1 MTGRDVDAEALDE
14 VERIVAER
22 GALTKLELLELL
34 GFDDETFAA
43 LRRTLLSRKHVK
55 PGPPRVGG
63 FVAREPRAVAD
74 EDRPDAGPPLLREAW
89 EEGVVARLVELLS
102 LKQLE
107 EALGSL
113 RLFVRRVRAARAGV
127 DRPLRKDEAAS
138 ALVIQ
143 HGLDLLAHKP
153 LRVALAKACGVPA
166 PESWHAGKN
175 AAIAFVRAAGL
186 PPELAGLPRDESR
199 PSFEYLEGR
208 FQLRELED
216 FQEEVRR
223 KLGAGLNEPGHRSLV
238 TLPTGAGK
246 TRVAVQAIRDW
257 LTARYDP
264 DARGTSRSAVL
275 WLAHTEE
282 LCEQA
287 CACFR
292 QVWEAASERVAPLL
306 LVRFWGTYTDNLE
319 EHRAT
324 LARILLSPSVLVSTP
339 QRLAGVLAGT
349 RPGAASMAADLERA
363 LGLLVIDE
371 AHRAAAPIYRRV
383 IAGLLHDGSPTPV
396 IGLTATPFRREYAE
410 DDPEAGTR
418 ELRDI
423 FRHLIEPSST
433 LGEQPRLRLQHDGVL
448 ARPQFETIVTGARLR
463 MPLLEDELPTQADV
477 ERIDRALA
485 LGADNAARRLAIL
498 QRVAPLA
505 EDPRHLILYF
515 GPSVDDAECMAYLLR
530 ERQIPAAVVSGKT
543 RPATRRRLIER
554 FKRAELRVL
563 CNCEVLTT
571 GFDAP
576 KVSHVVMARPT
587 VSQVLYEQMIG
598 RGLRG
603 EKFGGTATCTIL
615 DCEDNYGAQPPRP
628 ELGYQRF
635 RRIWQRETRAR

>member
-1 MTGRDVDAEALDE
+1 MSGRDVDAEALEE

-22 GALTKLELLELL
+22 GALSKLEILELL
-34 GFDDETFAA
+34 GFDDETFVA
-43 LRRTLLSRKHVK
+43 LRHTLTRRGRVK
-55 PGPPRVGG
+55 AGPARVGG
-63 FVAREPRAVAD
+63 FVAPERRAAAAD
-74 EDRPDAGPPLLREAW
+74 DAPSAGPALLREAW
-89 EEGVVARLVELLS
+89 EEAVVARLVELLS
-102 LKQLE
+102 LKQLDDL
-107 EALGSL
+107 LGSL

-127 DRPLRKDEAAS
+127 DRPLRKDEAAT

-143 HGLDLLAHKP
+143 HGQDLLAHKP
-153 LRVALAKACGVPA
+153 LRLAIAKACGVAA

-175 AAIAFVRAAGL
+175 AANAFVRAVGL
-186 PPELAGLPRDESR
+186 PHELAGLPRDESR

-208 FQLRELED
+208 FQLRALEP
-216 FQEEVRR
+216 FQDEVRA
-223 KLGAGLNEPGHRSLV
+223 KLAAGLREPDHRSLV

-246 TRVAVQAIRDW
+246 TRVAVEAMRDW
-257 LTARYDP
+257 LTERYDP
-264 DARGTSRSAVL
+264 GARRASRAAVL

-306 LVRFWGTYTDNLE
+306 LVRFWGSYTDDLE
-319 EHRAT
+319 AHRPT
-324 LARILLSPSVLVSTP
+324 LARILESPSVLVSTP
-339 QRLAGVLAGT
+339 QRVASVLAGT
-349 RPGAASMAADLERA
+349 RPGAAPLAADLERA

-383 IAGLLHDGSPTPV
+383 IAGLLAADDPTPV
-396 IGLTATPFRREYAE
+396 VGLTATPFRREYAE
-410 DDPEAGTR
+410 ADPEAGTR
-418 ELRDI
+418 ELREI
-423 FRHLIEPSST
+423 FRNLIEPSDT
-433 LGEQPRLRLQHDGVL
+433 LGPQPRVKLQQDGIL
-448 ARPQFETIVTGARLR
+448 ARPVFETIATGTRLR
-463 MPLLEDELPTQADV
+463 MPPLDGALPSQADL

-485 LGADNAARRLAIL
+485 LLADNAARRLAIL
-498 QRVAPLA
+498 KHVAPLA

-530 ERQIPAAVVSGKT
+530 ERQVPAAVVSGKT
-543 RPATRRRLIER
+543 RPVTRRRLIER

-603 EKFGGTATCTIL
+603 AKFGGTQTCTIL
-615 DCEDNYGAQPPRP
+615 DCEDDYGARPVWP
-628 ELGYQRF
+628 ELGYTRF
-635 RRIWQRETRAR
+635 RRLWQAEMQDA

>member
-1 MTGRDVDAEALDE
+1 MSGRDVDEEALAEA
-14 VERIVAER
+14 ERIVDER
-22 GALTKLELLELL
+22 GALTKLEALELL
-34 GFDDETFAA
+34 GFDAETYAA
-43 LRRTLLSRKHVK
+43 LKARLLQRGRVRPGPRRT
-55 PGPPRVGG
+55 GG
-63 FVAREPRAVAD
+63 FVARAR
-74 EDRPDAGPPLLREAW
+74 RPAPEAPATGLELLREEW
-89 EEGVVARLVELLS
+89 ESVAVLRLCELLS
-102 LKQLE
+102 LAQLE
-107 EALGSL
+107 ELLGPL
-113 RLFVRRVRAARAGV
+113 RLFVRNVRRAREGV

-143 HGLDLLAHKP
+143 HGIDLLAHKP
-153 LRVALAKACGVPA
+153 TRAALAKACRVRA

-175 AAIAFVRAAGL
+175 AAIAFVREAGL

-208 FQLRELED
+208 FQLRALEK
-216 FQEEVRR
+216 FQEEVRD
-223 KLGAGLNEPGHRSLV
+223 KLTAGLREPGHRSIV

-257 LTARYDP
+257 LTRRYDP
-264 DARGTSRSAVL
+264 DTRAMPRAAVL

-287 CACFR
+287 CACIR
-292 QVWEAASERVAPLL
+292 QVWDASENVAPLL
-306 LVRFWGTYTDNLE
+306 LVRFWGTYTDDLE

-324 LARILLSPSVLVSTP
+324 LARILESPSVLVSTP
-339 QRLAGVLAGT
+339 QRLANVLQGERA
-349 RPGAASMAADLERA
+349 GAAPVAQDLARA

-383 IAGLLHDGSPTPV
+383 IQGLLADGAPTPV
-396 IGLTATPFRREYAE
+396 VGLTATPFRREYDE

-423 FRHLIEPSST
+423 FRNLIEPSAT
-433 LGEQPRLRLQHDGVL
+433 LGEQPRLTLQQDGVL
-448 ARPQFETIVTGARLR
+448 ARPVFEVIVTGTRLR
-463 MPLLEDELPTQADV
+463 MPALESELPTQEDV

-498 QRVAPLA
+498 ARVAPLA
-505 EDPRHLILYF
+505 QDPRHLILYF
-515 GPSVDDAECMAYLLR
+515 GPSVADAECMAYLLR
-530 ERQIPAAVVSGKT
+530 ERQIPAAVVSGAT
-543 RPATRRRLIER
+543 RPTTRRRLIER

-587 VSQVLYEQMIG
+587 VSQVLYEQMVG

-603 EKFGGTATCTIL
+603 KTFGGTETCVIL
-615 DCEDNYGAQPPRP
+615 DCQDDYGPQPPRP
-628 ELGYQRF
+628 ELGYARF
-635 RRIWQRETRAR
+635 RRVWQRDTTGASR

>member
-1 MTGRDVDAEALDE
+1 MSGRDLDKEAIEE

-22 GALTKLELLELL
+22 GALTKLEILELL

-43 LRRTLLSRKHVK
+43 LRGTLLTRGRVQAGSR
-55 PGPPRVGG
+55 GAGG
-63 FVAREPRAVAD
+63 FVARQIRAAAPVEAAGGVA
-74 EDRPDAGPPLLREAW
+74 LLREAW
-89 EEGVVARLVELLS
+89 EDAAVARLVELLS

-107 EALGSL
+107 ELLGRL
-113 RLFVRRVRAARAGV
+113 RLFVRRVRVAREGV

-143 HGLDLLAHKP
+143 HGIDLLAHKP
-153 LRVALAKACGVPA
+153 VRAALARACGVPA

-175 AAIAFVRAAGL
+175 AAIAFVRAARL

-208 FQLRELED
+208 FQLRELEK
-216 FQEEVRR
+216 FQEEVRDR
-223 KLGAGLNEPGHRSLV
+223 LAAGLHDPGHRSLV

-264 DARGTSRSAVL
+264 ETSATPRAAVL

-292 QVWEAASERVAPLL
+292 QVWEGSERVAPLL
-306 LVRFWGTYTDNLE
+306 LVRFWGTYTDDLE
-319 EHRAT
+319 AHRPT
-324 LARILLSPSVLVSTP
+324 LARIIESPSVLVSTP
-339 QRLAGVLAGT
+339 QRMSGVLAGA
-349 RPGAASMAADLERA
+349 RPGASTVAADLAQA

-371 AHRAAAPIYRRV
+371 AHRAAAPTYRRV
-383 IAGLLHDGSPTPV
+383 IAGLLGRTDATPV
-396 IGLTATPFRREYAE
+396 VGLTATPFRREYAE
-410 DDPEAGTR
+410 DDPEAGTQ

-423 FRHLIEPSST
+423 FRNLIEPLTT
-433 LGEQPRLRLQHDGVL
+433 LGEQPRLTLQRDGVL
-448 ARPQFETIVTGARLR
+448 AEPVFETIVTGAPMR
-463 MPLLEDELPTQADV
+463 MPPLESALPTQEDV

-485 LGADNAARRLAIL
+485 LRADNPRRRLAIL
-498 QRVAPLA
+498 DRIAPLA
-505 EDPRHLILYF
+505 RDPRHLILYF

-530 ERQIPAAVVSGKT
+530 ERQIPAAVVSGQT
-543 RPATRRRLIER
+543 RPVTRRRAIER
-554 FKRAELRVL
+554 FKRGELRVL

-587 VSQVLYEQMIG
+587 VSQVLYEQMVG

-603 EKFGGTATCTIL
+603 ERFGGTKTCTIL
-615 DCEDNYGAQPPRP
+615 DCEDDYGARPVWP

-635 RRIWQRETRAR
+635 RRIWRAETRAASA

>member
-1 MTGRDVDAEALDE
+1 VSGRDVDREAVDE

-22 GALTKLELLELL
+22 GALTKLEILELL
-34 GFDDETFAA
+34 GFDDETFTA
-43 LRRTLLSRKHVK
+43 LRRTLIARGKVQA
-55 PGPPRVGG
+55 GPARVGG
-63 FVAREPRAVAD
+63 FVARDTRTAAAPSTGTAEI
-74 EDRPDAGPPLLREAW
+74 LREDW
-89 EEGVVARLVELLS
+89 EDAAVARLVELLS

-107 EALGSL
+107 ELLGRM
-113 RLFVRRVRAARAGV
+113 RLFVRRVRLAREGV

-143 HGLDLLAHKP
+143 HGIDLLAHKP
-153 LRVALAKACGVPA
+153 LRAAVAKACGAPA
-166 PESWHAGKN
+166 PASWHAGKN
-175 AAIAFVRAAGL
+175 AAIAFVRAARL

-216 FQEEVRR
+216 FQEEVRDR
-223 KLGAGLNEPGHRSLV
+223 LAAGLHDPGHRSLV

-257 LTARYDP
+257 LTARYHP
-264 DARGTSRSAVL
+264 EASVTPRAAVL

-292 QVWEAASERVAPLL
+292 QVWEGSERVAPLL
-306 LVRFWGTYTDNLE
+306 LVRFWGTYTDDLE
-319 EHRAT
+319 AHRPT
-324 LARILLSPSVLVSTP
+324 LARIIECPSVLVSTP
-339 QRLAGVLAGT
+339 QRLSGVLAGA
-349 RPGAASMAADLERA
+349 RPGAAPVATDLARA

-383 IAGLLHDGSPTPV
+383 IAGLLGTSSPTPV
-396 IGLTATPFRREYAE
+396 VGLTATPFRREYAE
-410 DDPEAGTR
+410 DDPEAGTQ
-418 ELRDI
+418 ELRAI
-423 FRHLIEPSST
+423 FRNLIEPLGT
-433 LGEQPRLRLQHDGVL
+433 LGEQPRLTLQRDGVL
-448 ARPQFETIVTGARLR
+448 AEPVFETIVTGAPMK
-463 MPLLEDELPTQADV
+463 MPHLESALPSQEEV

-485 LGADNAARRLAIL
+485 LRADNPRRRLAIL
-498 QRVAPLA
+498 DRIVPLA
-505 EDPRHLILYF
+505 QDPRHLILYF

-530 ERQIPAAVVSGKT
+530 ERQIPAAVVSGQT
-543 RPATRRRLIER
+543 RPVTRRRAIER

-587 VSQVLYEQMIG
+587 VSQVLYEQMVG

-603 EKFGGTATCTIL
+603 PKFGGTAICTIL
-615 DCEDNYGAQPPRP
+615 DCEDDYGEKPVWP

-635 RRIWQRETRAR
+635 RRVWRAETRAAST